1 MNAFQTS
8 KNPPAGV
15 ADGLDKTSLPGG
27 IDSSKTTPN
36 ANISQAQIASSPAVA
51 AAIQRAKAR
60 TLAIKRGSIASL
72 ANMAGASLDGT
83 IEALENVDDD
93 VMLERGK
100 RFIENARAFKK
111 LLADFR
117 DARRAGQ

>member
-1 MNAFQTS
+1 MAQS
-8 KNPPAGV
+8 KENPPAGG
-15 ADGLDKTSLPGG
+15 ADGSDKMSFPGG
-27 IDSSKTTPN
+27 SDNQNITPK
-36 ANISQAQIASSPAVA
+36 ALAQAEIERSPAVT
-51 AAIQRAKAR
+51 AAIRRAKAR

-72 ANMAGASLDGT
+72 ANMAGAQHDAL

-93 VMLERGK
+93 VMLERGA